1 MMTSSRL
8 MAVSEKLK
16 IPVYDFRMHNK
27 KAFCV
32 QNAIALDCKRID
44 TERERKKLLSEELG
58 HVIQKAYYPLGDC
71 CDDLKRPNILKQ
83 ERKAHDYSVRLQVPF
98 CELKGALQICQDD
111 YELAEMLDVDLNVLS
126 AAVEYYKRKG
136 MI

>member
-1 MMTSSRL
+1 MNYSKLIT
-8 MAVSEKLK
+8 VSERLK
-16 IPVYDFRMHNK
+16 IPVYDFRMQNK
-27 KAFCV
+27 KAFCT

-44 TERERKKLLSEELG
+44 TERERKQLLSEELG

-71 CDDLKRPNILKQ
+71 CDALKLPNLMKQ
-83 ERKAHDYSVRLQVPF
+83 ERKAKDYAVRLQVPL
-98 CELKGALQICQDD
+98 CELKTALKKSQDD
-111 YELAEMLDVDLNVLS
+111 YELAETLDVDLDVLS